1 MQFHTKHIILPHKN
15 NMSKSFLVT
24 LTATSCSGKS
34 FLFDYIRDEARL
46 PCLISTT
53 TRAPRANEVHGRD
66 YYFISHEESIRLE
79 QEGKLAELAIYNGN
93 RYGVTTDEFFNK
105 LSKGIAFLIV
115 EPTGVE
121 HYAKPAVDAGASHM
135 TVYVDVP
142 LDVRLE
148 RFKTRATNDV
158 IQSAMTMNP
167 DNIAKTVATALKRQ
181 QSMLTEELTWHT
193 ASEWDLIVDGRDAP
207 ADNLKKILDKI
218 TKTGSSK

>member
-1 MQFHTKHIILPHKN
+1 
-15 NMSKSFLVT
+15 MSKSFLVT

-142 LDVRLE
+142 LEVRLE
-148 RFKTRATNDV
+148 RFKSRSTKDL
-158 IQSAMTMNP
+158 
-167 DNIAKTVATALKRQ
+167 VAAIGDGSDEEAPIKALETILKRHK
-181 QSMLTEELTWHT
+181 SMLTEELTWHT
-193 ASEWDLIVDGRDAP
+193 ASEWDLIVDGRDSP
-207 ADNLKKILDKI
+207 EVNLKKILDKI

>member
-1 MQFHTKHIILPHKN
+1 
-15 NMSKSFLVT
+15 MSKSFLVT

-142 LDVRLE
+142 LEVRLE
-148 RFKTRATNDV
+148 RFKARSTKDL
-158 IQSAMTMNP
+158 
-167 DNIAKTVATALKRQ
+167 VAAIGDGSDEEAPIKALETILKRHK
-181 QSMLTEELTWHT
+181 SMLTEELTWHT

-207 ADNLKKILDKI
+207 EVNLKKILDKI

>member
-1 MQFHTKHIILPHKN
+1 
-15 NMSKSFLVT
+15 MSKSFLVT

-142 LDVRLE
+142 LEVRLE
-148 RFKTRATNDV
+148 RFKARSMKDL
-158 IQSAMTMNP
+158 
-167 DNIAKTVATALKRQ
+167 IAAIGDGSDEEAPIEALETILKRHK
-181 QSMLTEELTWHT
+181 SMLTEELTWHT
-193 ASEWDLIVDGRDAP
+193 ASEWDLIVDGRDSP

>member
-1 MQFHTKHIILPHKN
+1 
-15 NMSKSFLVT
+15 MSKSFLVT

-34 FLFDYIRDEARL
+34 YLFDYIRDIARL

-53 TRAPRANEVHGRD
+53 TRAPRANEVDGRD
-66 YYFISHEESIRLE
+66 YYFISQEESLRLE

-121 HYAKPAVDAGASHM
+121 HYAKPAVDAGAAHM
-135 TVYVDVP
+135 TVYVDAP

-148 RFKTRATNDV
+148 RFKARATNDIIKAAGTLSSDEV
-158 IQSAMTMNP
+158 
-167 DNIAKTVATALKRQ
+167 AKTVATVLKRQ
-181 QSMLTEELTWHT
+181 QSMLTEELTWDK
-193 ASEWDLIVDGRDAP
+193 AADWDLIVDGRDDP
-207 ADNLKKILDKI
+207 SKNLKKIIDAVSAYGARK
-218 TKTGSSK
+218 